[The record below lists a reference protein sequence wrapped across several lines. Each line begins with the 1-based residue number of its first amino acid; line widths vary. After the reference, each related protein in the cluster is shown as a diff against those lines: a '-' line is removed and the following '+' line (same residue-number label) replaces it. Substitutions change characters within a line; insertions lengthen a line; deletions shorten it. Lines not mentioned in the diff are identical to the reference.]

1 MSNTKII
8 DGKVIAADLRAET
21 AIKVEDFKN
30 KFNKTP
36 TLAVV
41 LVGEDPASQVY
52 VNTKSKM
59 AKEIGMDVEDH
70 FLDTTVSEEKLLEL
84 IDKLNNDQKVN
95 GILVQL
101 PLPSHIDSRVI
112 IDAIDP
118 VKDADGF
125 HAINVGRNSI
135 GGD

>member
-1 MSNTKII
+1 MLIQSLKW
-8 DGKVIAADLRAET
+8 
-21 AIKVEDFKN
+21 
-30 KFNKTP
+30 P
-36 TLAVV
+36 
-41 LVGEDPASQVY
+41 
-52 VNTKSKM
+52 
-59 AKEIGMDVEDH
+59 KEIGMDVEDH
-70 FLDTTVSEEKLLEL
+70 FFWIPLLSEEKLLKL

-135 GGD
+135 GGDLLSKTFYHALNTPLSIVI